1 MAIKGQGYIK
11 TAWDFEE
18 RPVASAKLNQWDD
31 RIEAALELVFF
42 LLSQAWGGGNGVLR
56 GASAA
61 DLQVAAKPIPAMA
74 VDIAPGYAFVN
85 GYPYRLAETLES
97 TPIEAPASLDRID
110 VVAASLT
117 TGGVLVVLGVESGS
131 PGAPAV
137 PADHLA
143 LARLYLRPG
152 MTAIK
157 NLDDASNG
165 YIIDRRVFL

>member
-61 DLQVAAKPIPAMA
+61 DLQVAAKPIPAMN

-85 GYPYRLAETLES
+85 GYPYRLAQTLES
-97 TPIEAPASLDRID
+97 SWCRAWSRGRPVRPPCRRIIW
-110 VVAASLT
+110 
-117 TGGVLVVLGVESGS
+117 
-131 PGAPAV
+131 
-137 PADHLA
+137 
-143 LARLYLRPG
+143 RWR
-152 MTAIK
+152 
-157 NLDDASNG
+157 G
-165 YIIDRRVFL
+165 YTCGRA